1 MATLD
6 KDVLISM
13 DPAVFFAEPHFDG
26 YASMHVR
33 LAAVREP
40 ILEHVVKDA
49 WRTRAPKRLLES

>member
-1 MATLD
+1 
-6 KDVLISM
+6 M